1 MRCGHGLGSTNGEGA
16 VRGESPGV
24 GTGVGGEGQVV
35 PGAGAIAKYA
45 NFVKLPH
52 TLFALPFALVG
63 VTLGTWYVDVTWPTV
78 GWVVLAFTSA
88 RFAAMGFNRIADR
101 GYDARNPRT
110 AMREIPAGTMQ
121 LREAWIAVLASCAL
135 FLIAARMINPI
146 CFALAPVA
154 LLWVFFYSYT
164 KRFTRWS
171 HLVLG
176 LGLGIAP
183 VGGFLAV
190 TGFWSDPWWMLV
202 ALAFAVMAW
211 VAGFDIIYSIQD
223 IEIDRAEGLH
233 SIPSALGAKQA
244 LLVSRILHILAIAA
258 LGLVGIVVK
267 GGWFYFAGVSV
278 AAALLYLEQ
287 WLAGQGSLQAAFF
300 TVNMALSAVFFVFV
314 LLDRIV
320 PPMSLP

>member
-1 MRCGHGLGSTNGEGA
+1 
-16 VRGESPGV
+16 VF
-24 GTGVGGEGQVV
+24 
-35 PGAGAIAKYA
+35 AKYA

-63 VTLGTWYVDVTWPTV
+63 VTLGTWYVDLRWATV

-101 GYDARNPRT
+101 EFDARNPRT
-110 AMREIPAGTMQ
+110 AMREIPAGTMS
-121 LREAWIAVLASCAL
+121 LREAWISVLISL
-135 FLIAARMINPI
+135 FTFLLSAKRINPI

-154 LLWVFFYSYT
+154 LLWIFFYSYT

-202 ALAFAVMAW
+202 VLAFAVMAW
-211 VAGFDIIYSIQD
+211 VAGFDIIYAMQD
-223 IEIDRAEGLH
+223 VEVDRREGLH
-233 SIPSALGAKQA
+233 SLPAAIGPGRALFASRVLHVFAIGALMWVG
-244 LLVSRILHILAIAA
+244 LLIQ
-258 LGLVGIVVK
+258 
-267 GGWFYFAGVSV
+267 GGAWYFAGVAVS
-278 AAALLYLEQ
+278 AALLIFEQ
-287 WLAGQGSLQAAFF
+287 VLAGQGEVQKAFF
-300 TVNMALSAVFFVFV
+300 TINMALSALFFVFV
-314 LLDRIV
+314 LLERLMTYTPIAG
-320 PPMSLP
+320 